1 MILRTL
7 RVENGHFS
15 CFSAIISKT
24 GREIFLIFWY
34 VVALN
39 VVHLL
44 KKIVCPGKFWFR
56 SYRVRNTQKIAKKAE
71 KCGKWPFFEV
81 FGNYLKNASNDFDDF
96 LIWCSFYIF
105 ASSEKNC
112 MSSKHPVQKLFSPE
126 KSKNQLKPYYFRGD
140 FWRWSVHFHGSGN
153 HLDRFKIVKTTTIPN
168 FKSIWSLFNVLRPV
182 KVKQNRSKIA

>member
-1 MILRTL
+1 MRQFRLHFFPVNRFSWLWTTFIPIFRDFPSFVMTI
-7 RVENGHFS
+7 RPVENS
-15 CFSAIISKT
+15 LIWSKM
-24 GREIFLIFWY
+24 
-34 VVALN
+34 V
-39 VVHLL
+39 
-44 KKIVCPGKFWFR
+44 
-56 SYRVRNTQKIAKKAE
+56 
-71 KCGKWPFFEV
+71 PFFEV
-81 FGNYLKNASNDFDDF
+81 FGNYFKNGSNDFDDF

-126 KSKNQLKPYYFRGD
+126 KSKNQLKPYYIRGD
-140 FWRWSVHFHGSGN
+140 FWRWSVHFHGSEN

>member
-1 MILRTL
+1 M
-7 RVENGHFS
+7 
-15 CFSAIISKT
+15 
-24 GREIFLIFWY
+24 IFWY
-34 VVALN
+34 VVVLD
-39 VVHLL
+39 VVYHL
-44 KKIVCPGKFWFR
+44 KKPYV
-56 SYRVRNTQKIAKKAE
+56 QKKSGSGVIASGILKKSLKKAE
-71 KCGKWPFFEV
+71 KCRKWPFFDV
-81 FGNYLKNASNDFDDF
+81 FGNYLKNASNDLDDF

-153 HLDRFKIVKTTTIPN
+153 HLDRFKIVKTTTKPN

>member
-1 MILRTL
+1 ML
-7 RVENGHFS
+7 F
-15 CFSAIISKT
+15 
-24 GREIFLIFWY
+24 IFWKNPH
-34 VVALN
+34 VQENSGSGVIASGI
-39 VVHLL
+39 L
-44 KKIVCPGKFWFR
+44 KK
-56 SYRVRNTQKIAKKAE
+56 SLKKAE
-71 KCGKWPFFEV
+71 KCRKLPFFDV
-81 FGNYLKNASNDFDDF
+81 FGNYLKNGSNDFDDF

-126 KSKNQLKPYYFRGD
+126 KSKNQLKPYYIRGD